1 MNLTLVKHN
10 APVIDI
16 AMLPQSSYMVSIS
29 DDHTMQLWDTADGAH
44 LGGLDFGEFH
54 PRDIAAFP
62 DGRHV
67 AVAERWKGIK
77 IFDLVEGREVLNLPD
92 CRAPL
97 AVAGDLLLCVICN
110 YTDTLESDHFAV
122 WDLNTKQVLYTVLRK
137 RFKYDHVESIAV
149 NPNGEHFVV
158 CLSNARFTIGYETV
172 VAELHTGKE
181 LLQIQRAGF
190 DCTFTS
196 DGRYAASGLPTIWD
210 TYTGEEIAHFHDLS
224 VYLTPFQRTNPRLC
238 DSFRRHLNMGTLR
251 VIEDAVPTRLTFSP
265 DNRYLIGNSRRAP
278 YPLRVWDVASDDVP
292 ATFYGHHEVVS
303 ALRFT
308 PDGTRL
314 VTASRD
320 HTLRIWNWHEMVGSL
335 SD

>member
-1 MNLTLVKHN
+1 MNLTLVKHT
-10 APVIDI
+10 APVNAI
-16 AMLPQSSYMVSIS
+16 AMLPQSSYMASIS

-44 LGGLDFGEFH
+44 LGGLDLGTFH
-54 PRDIAAFP
+54 PSDIAAFP

-67 AVAERWKGIK
+67 AVADRLKGIK
-77 IFDLVEGREVLNLPD
+77 IIDLVEGREVLELPD
-92 CRAPL
+92 CGAPL
-97 AVAGDLLLCVICN
+97 AVAGDLLLCAMRYPDMFEPREN
-110 YTDTLESDHFAV
+110 LAV
-122 WDLNTKQVLYTVLRK
+122 WDLNAMQVLYRVSTQERMINDVHSISVTPDGI
-137 RFKYDHVESIAV
+137 RFA
-149 NPNGEHFVV
+149 V
-158 CLSNARFTIGYETV
+158 CLSFGEISIGYETV
-172 VAELHTGKE
+172 VVELHSGKE
-181 LLQIQRAGF
+181 LLRLPRAT
-190 DCTFTS
+190 CQHAFTS

-292 ATFYGHHEVVS
+292 ATFYGHHEFVS